1 MTAIVIVGIVCIT
14 IIFLSLLNYRAKED
28 TILEMYERY
37 LESVNKKVEEHKND
51 EKSMD
56 NDD

>member
-1 MTAIVIVGIVCIT
+1 MTAIIIVAIVCIT
-14 IIFLSLLNYRAKED
+14 IVFLANLSYRAKES

-37 LESVNKKVEEHKND
+37 LETVNNKVEEQKND
-51 EKSMD
+51 EKPMD

>member
-1 MTAIVIVGIVCIT
+1 MVAVIIVAIVCVTIV
-14 IIFLSLLNYRAKED
+14 FLALLNYRAKED

-37 LESVNKKVEEHKND
+37 LETVNNKVEEQKND